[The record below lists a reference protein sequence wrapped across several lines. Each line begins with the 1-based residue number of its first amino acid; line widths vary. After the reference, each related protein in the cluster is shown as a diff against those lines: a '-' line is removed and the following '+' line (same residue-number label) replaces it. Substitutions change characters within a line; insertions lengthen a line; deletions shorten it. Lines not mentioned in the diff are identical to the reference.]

1 MRSAN
6 TEFRE
11 QSSRPRLARL
21 LKEPVFHFF
30 LLGTAVFLLY
40 RSAVPDSWTAGEEN
54 LVYVSS
60 DFVQALR
67 DRYTERTGRIPG
79 SDEERSLIEAFVH
92 EEVLYREGV
101 KLGLNRGDPIIRRR
115 VVQKMELLF
124 RDNGAVREPT
134 NEELASYLEAN
145 IASFE
150 KPART
155 SFTHIFFSR
164 DKRGSRVLE
173 DARQTLGRLRQ
184 GQEEVARA
192 PERGDP
198 FLMQY
203 DFQRQS
209 RADVSRIFGSAFAE
223 RLDSVEAGIWSG
235 PVPSAFGL
243 HLVRVHDREP
253 AQLPQLN
260 EVYGEVKQAWI
271 SERETAAERKVYDR
285 LSDKY
290 KVVVQAPGEG
300 LVSTIR

>member
-1 MRSAN
+1 MGSAN

-11 QSSRPRLARL
+11 QSSRHRLARL

-40 RSAVPDSWTAGEEN
+40 RLAVPDSWTAGEDN
-54 LVYVSS
+54 LVYISS

-67 DRYTERTGRIPG
+67 DQHTERTGRIPG
-79 SDEERSLIEAFVH
+79 SQEERSLIEAFVH

-101 KLGLNRGDPIIRRR
+101 KLGLNRGDPIVRRR
-115 VVQKMELLF
+115 VVQKMEFLF
-124 RDNGAVREPT
+124 RGSSAVREPT

-150 KPART
+150 MPART

-164 DKRGSRVLE
+164 DKRGERVRE
-173 DARQTLGRLRQ
+173 DARQMLGRLRQ
-184 GQEEVARA
+184 EQEEVARA

-203 DFQRQS
+203 DFRSQS

-243 HLVRVHDREP
+243 HLVRVHGREP

-271 SERETAAERKVYDR
+271 SEREAAAERSVYDR

-290 KVVVQAPGEG
+290 KVVVQASGKK
-300 LVSTIR
+300 LVSAIR